1 MQENLAIGMK
11 TPDFNFMT
19 PWKNENNFY
28 DCMEGK
34 KNFLIFLR
42 YIGCTTCQLEINN
55 LR

>member
-34 KNFLIFLR
+34 KNFLIF
-42 YIGCTTCQLEINN
+42 
-55 LR
+55 